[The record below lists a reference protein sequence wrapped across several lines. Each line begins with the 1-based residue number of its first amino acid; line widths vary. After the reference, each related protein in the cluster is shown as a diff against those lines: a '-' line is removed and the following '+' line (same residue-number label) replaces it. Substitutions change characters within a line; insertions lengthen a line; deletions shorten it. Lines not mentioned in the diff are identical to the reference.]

1 MKALYNNH
9 IIEDE
14 ITLNLNDRAF
24 QYGDGLFETICIR
37 DSSPRFLDDHLARL
51 KKGAELLHLSLPVI
65 LEKELGHCLRLLLQS
80 NGMTD
85 AIMKLMVWRRS
96 SAKQRGYHSPTAKC
110 EFLILCKP
118 GTFTSNIIKKVS
130 FASSIQFHY
139 SPLSGIKTLNAL
151 PYIVASHEKQR
162 RKLDELIV
170 LNHEGFVCECTS
182 SNIFGVN
189 NQTIYTPPV
198 SSGCLEGVTR
208 IALLRHLT
216 NKGIRIKEAQITPQ
230 ELIEMDA
237 VFCTNSAGI
246 RVFEKIDKKKFKTD
260 IVDKEWFKSFL

>member
-14 ITLNLNDRAF
+14 ITLSLNDRAF
-24 QYGDGLFETICIR
+24 QYGDGLFETICIQS
-37 DSSPRFLDDHLARL
+37 SSPRFLDDHLARL
-51 KKGAELLHLSLPVI
+51 KKGAELLHLNLPVI
-65 LEKELGHCLRLLLQS
+65 LEKELGHCLHLLLQS

-85 AIMKLMVWRRS
+85 AMMKLMVWRKS
-96 SAKQRGYHSPTAKC
+96 SANQKGYHSPTSNS

-118 GTFTSNIIKKVS
+118 GSFTSSIIKKVS
-130 FASSIQFHY
+130 FATSIQFHH

-151 PYIVASHEKQR
+151 PYIMASHEKQK
-162 RKLDELIV
+162 RKLDELVV

-182 SNIFGVN
+182 SNIFGITN
-189 NQTIYTPPV
+189 ETFYTPPV

-208 IALLRHLT
+208 LALLRHLT
-216 NKGIRIKEAQITPQ
+216 NKGISVKEAHITPK
-230 ELIEMDA
+230 ELVDMDA

-246 RVFEKIDKKKFKTD
+246 RVFQNIDKKKLNTD
-260 IVDKEWFKSFL
+260 FVHEDWFKSFL